1 MCFVES
7 AGREE
12 SAIPQPAAPK
22 LFRPAAA
29 SAAVEYNGGYILA
42 FGDLCIEMM
51 DLMSASLPLIAV
63 LHKTDWRFHVEIEES
78 GVHGAR
84 DNAPDGVLNSTRWK
98 ATDDMEPSY
107 LSLYNITSD
116 VTGRVDSGSE
126 QSILHQ
132 FSTYGGTAQFC
143 TPLLSG
149 THPSTTPEQL
159 PGKHLLAVWVSLQPG
174 KERAFVDWYEGEH
187 MPMLEKV
194 PGWLCGRL
202 YAIAGDKSLGMH
214 PEGRPEYHFL
224 AVHQFSKEGFMETE
238 ELKASQ
244 NTPWLEKVMEHITG
258 KDLRLYEL
266 DVLYKRVSRL

>member
-1 MCFVES
+1 MVACACNGQTSSVQSLYYVE
-7 AGREE
+7 
-12 SAIPQPAAPK
+12 PTLC
-22 LFRPAAA
+22 LFAAA
-29 SAAVEYNGGYILA
+29 SAALRVHGYTRA
-42 FGDLCIEMM
+42 FGNLGIEMM

-63 LHKTDWRFHVEIEES
+63 LHKPDWRFHGS
-78 GVHGAR
+78 GVNGAR
-84 DNAPDGVLNSTRWK
+84 DNAPNGVLNSTRWK

-107 LSLYNITSD
+107 LTLYNITSD
-116 VTGRVDSGSE
+116 VTGRVGSGSE

-132 FSTYGGTAQFC
+132 LSTDGGTAQFC

-187 MPMLEKV
+187 MPMLEKI

-202 YAIAGDKSLGMH
+202 YTIAGDKSLGMH
-214 PEGRPEYHFL
+214 PEGRPEYQFL
-224 AVHQFSKEGFMETE
+224 AVHQFSKGGFMETE

-244 NTPWLEKVMEHITG
+244 NTPWLEEVMEHITDKG
-258 KDLRLYEL
+258 LRLFEL
-266 DVLYKRVSRL
+266 DILYERVSRL